1 VEIRREILKLIK
13 DDEEFR
19 KELMDAL
26 GINNISIA
34 LKDIGDS
41 IKELAARLG
50 SLTELQELLSKSII
64 SLAEAQKKTE
74 ENITKLTE
82 RVDQLAEAQRKTE
95 ERLDQLAQ
103 RINEL
108 AEAQRR
114 TEERLNKLTERVDQL
129 AEAQRK
135 TEERLDQLA
144 QRINELAEA
153 QRRTEE
159 RLNKLT
165 ERVDQLAEAQRKT
178 EERLDQLAEAQKRT
192 EDNIAKLTDAV
203 IDLRKGMDQLRRSI
217 DSIGKRWGADYEELI
232 RGFFKEVL
240 DQLGI
245 DIKYLNKFT
254 YKDNEGIFGFKGV
267 LYEVDIVAKND
278 KVYLIEVKSFADSD
292 DVEWF
297 RVKVDVVSKI
307 LNLKDPIKMIL
318 AVSTTKEAI
327 DDAQAAGIKL
337 IYGDIF
343 EVKRRSNDENE
354 KQKTE
359 QNNKTL

>member
-1 VEIRREILKLIK
+1 MEIRREILKLIK

-74 ENITKLTE
+74 ENIT
-82 RVDQLAEAQRKTE
+82 
-95 ERLDQLAQ
+95 
-103 RINEL
+103 
-108 AEAQRR
+108 
-114 TEERLNKLTERVDQL
+114 KLTERVDQL

-267 LYEVDIVAKND
+267 LYEIDIMAKND

>member
-1 VEIRREILKLIK
+1 MKLIK

-74 ENITKLTE
+74 ENIT
-82 RVDQLAEAQRKTE
+82 
-95 ERLDQLAQ
+95 
-103 RINEL
+103 
-108 AEAQRR
+108 
-114 TEERLNKLTERVDQL
+114 
-129 AEAQRK
+129 
-135 TEERLDQLA
+135 
-144 QRINELAEA
+144 
-153 QRRTEE
+153 
-159 RLNKLT
+159 KLT

>member
-1 VEIRREILKLIK
+1 MEIRREILKLIK

-74 ENITKLTE
+74 ENIT
-82 RVDQLAEAQRKTE
+82 
-95 ERLDQLAQ
+95 
-103 RINEL
+103 
-108 AEAQRR
+108 
-114 TEERLNKLTERVDQL
+114 
-129 AEAQRK
+129 
-135 TEERLDQLA
+135 
-144 QRINELAEA
+144 
-153 QRRTEE
+153 
-159 RLNKLT
+159 KLT